1 MLSDH
6 STLESNLTWKHSNVK
21 QKVAVKQDKKWDI
34 LFNTLIINVFWR
46 RTWSVIIDRFVQTNV
61 HLKEREKIYVNMVNI
76 FPILRIINH
85 VLVRIFF
92 CSNRNRSGK
101 MTWTRSYWN
110 WIDRNFILKL
120 INHFQFEQKKLR
132 ERNSERDGFSSL
144 QIHHRLT
151 SNFIKCTYIPIK
163 CNRI

>member
-1 MLSDH
+1 MRHIVQYANNKCVLK
-6 STLESNLTWKHSNVK
+6 ENVK
-21 QKVAVKQDKKWDI
+21 CHHRSICSNKCS
-34 LFNTLIINVFWR
+34 L
-46 RTWSVIIDRFVQTNV
+46 
-61 HLKEREKIYVNMVNI
+61 ERERKDLCKYGQHISHFTDNQSCACSD
-76 FPILRIINH
+76 
-85 VLVRIFF
+85 FF

-101 MTWTRSYWN
+101 MAWTRSYWN

>member
-6 STLESNLTWKHSNVK
+6 STLELNLTWKHSNVK
-21 QKVAVKQDKKWDI
+21 QKVAVKQHKKWDI

-46 RTWSVIIDRFVQTNV
+46 RTWSAIIDRFVQTNV

-92 CSNRNRSGK
+92 CSNRIRSGK
-101 MTWTRSYWN
+101 MTWTRSNWN

-120 INHFQFEQKKLR
+120 INHFRFWQKETQRTKFWKR
-132 ERNSERDGFSSL
+132 GIFSFANLSQTHFHFHQMHL
-144 QIHHRLT
+144 HP
-151 SNFIKCTYIPIK
+151 N
-163 CNRI
+163 